1 VRLMCPWSPHEPLL
15 TWSWHLNRTFSIGV
29 AHRNKI
35 SEETKNVAK
44 ETQTLL
50 RDLAGMKYG
59 GYQQNVPKF
68 SHLPHSWT
76 NAALP
81 NSVDSEA
88 RLYLCVLC

>member
-1 VRLMCPWSPHEPLL
+1 MCPWSPHEPLL

-29 AHRNKI
+29 EHRNKI

-68 SHLPHSWT
+68 SHLP
-76 NAALP
+76 L
-81 NSVDSEA
+81 VDHCCIA
-88 RLYLCVLC
+88 TQCG